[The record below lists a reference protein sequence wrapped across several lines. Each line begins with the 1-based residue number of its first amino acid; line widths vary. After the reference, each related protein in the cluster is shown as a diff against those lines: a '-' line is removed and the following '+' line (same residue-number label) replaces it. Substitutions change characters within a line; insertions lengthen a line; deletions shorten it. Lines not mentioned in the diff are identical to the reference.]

1 MRVDEVS
8 LVSCDDRVVE
18 PPDMSLGQEME
29 ST

>member
-8 LVSCDDRVVE
+8 LVSCDDRVIE
-18 PPDMSLGQEME
+18 PPDLSLRPGME